1 VHLFYLK
8 PAVYCQH
15 VYVQSRKV
23 LSFPLMVK
31 QTSAVREKTSTFSSP
46 ALELWERCVLELEIH
61 LCILCHPRIILVL
74 LFSSFQLL
82 FYRST
87 CEVTC
92 FCAFFVFDRHC
103 INVQKAFMS
112 QYVVSLCW
120 SAIFPS
126 LKNEDLHHVYLVL
139 TVPFCDLDES

>member
-1 VHLFYLK
+1 MHLFYLK
-8 PAVYCQH
+8 PAVYYQH
-15 VYVQSRKV
+15 VYVQSHKV

-87 CEVTC
+87 REVTC
-92 FCAFFVFDRHC
+92 FCTFFVFHRHC
-103 INVQKAFMS
+103 INVQKANMS
-112 QYVVSLCW
+112 IVPVCCLIMLVCHLPFTE
-120 SAIFPS
+120 A
-126 LKNEDLHHVYLVL
+126 LHHVYLVL
-139 TVPFCDLDES
+139 TVPFCDLTQV